1 VRDLNSIRDSRPFR
15 RLFRFPHV
23 NGVEDLRDE
32 VSQLRGGTGAYTQ
45 RALWWGVVRNP
56 VAATVHFH
64 RRVMIMNRVLLG
76 ISVSQ
81 PRTPPFATLRIVQ
94 ISWCVRR
101 EDGEGEHRSFYVV
114 GTDRLISQKA
124 HAYHRITNAQ
134 VAREG
139 VPIDR
144 ALQRFV
150 DDCRWLRSVDGLLVA
165 HQLEYEAG
173 IILQELGRLPSMQSC
188 RPLIT
193 ALAARGICTM
203 NASAR
208 RRGWKVRNTAA
219 YYAMSLPS
227 AFKFFVEPLG
237 VSKWDDTFHHD
248 SRYDVAKTLE
258 LYDALYRSVPTRA
271 DLEAGTR
278 VAQATANDS
287 DDYLEALEASQG
299 SSVLVDD
306 AAYASGLAESLS
318 PS

>member
-1 VRDLNSIRDSRPFR
+1 
-15 RLFRFPHV
+15 
-23 NGVEDLRDE
+23 
-32 VSQLRGGTGAYTQ
+32 
-45 RALWWGVVRNP
+45 
-56 VAATVHFH
+56 
-64 RRVMIMNRVLLG
+64 M
-76 ISVSQ
+76 
-81 PRTPPFATLRIVQ
+81 RIVQ

-124 HAYHRITNAQ
+124 HDYHRITNAQ

-165 HQLEYEAG
+165 HQLEYDAG